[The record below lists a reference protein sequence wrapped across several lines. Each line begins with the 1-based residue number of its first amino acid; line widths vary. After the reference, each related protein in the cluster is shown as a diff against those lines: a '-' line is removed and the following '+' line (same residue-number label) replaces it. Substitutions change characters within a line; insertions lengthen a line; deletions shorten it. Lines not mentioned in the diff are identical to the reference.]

1 MRDRIARWRMSRAYA
16 IVLAVPIV
24 AALAI
29 LASGANVPVFRA
41 LQGASRVVPQALFA
55 PFWQSAT
62 YAGDGLAV
70 FALATALLLQRPYAA
85 WAGIVAAV
93 PGALLLNGLKALIP
107 YDRPA
112 LVLMND
118 GVTVL
123 GPALHHGSFPSGHSV
138 AAGILG
144 GIVFLAYRHWAV
156 RALGIAIALL
166 IGMSRAAV
174 GVHWPLDIAVGLALG
189 WLSAWIGWQVAADA
203 PWARTPQARIA
214 GALILGA
221 CAVGL
226 WFHPMQL
233 PAATPFRI
241 ALAVTGLLLAVLALR
256 IGVREWRTARH
267 APAPWPAGRPRSP
280 GPDPRD
286 E

>member
-1 MRDRIARWRMSRAYA
+1 VKLPRNGMSPRWRMSRAYA
-16 IVLAVPIV
+16 LVLAVPIV
-24 AALAI
+24 AALVI
-29 LASGANVPVFRA
+29 LASGVNVSAFRA
-41 LQGASRVVPQALFA
+41 LQDASRVVPQALFA

-70 FALATALLLQRPYAA
+70 FALATALLLQRPHAA

-93 PGALLLNGLKALIP
+93 PGSLLLNGLKALLP

-156 RALGIAIALL
+156 RALGVAVALL
-166 IGMSRAAV
+166 IGISRAAV

-189 WLSAWIGWQVAADA
+189 WLCAWIGWQLVADA
-203 PWARTPQARIA
+203 PWARTPQARIV

-221 CAVGL
+221 CAIGL

-241 ALAVTGLLLAVLALR
+241 ALAITGLLLALLALR
-256 IGVREWRTARH
+256 IGVRDWRAARH
-267 APAPWPAGRPRSP
+267 TASAAVEGES
-280 GPDPRD
+280 GSDA
-286 E
+286 

>member
-1 MRDRIARWRMSRAYA
+1 MTAPVRGPARALAVSPAYA
-16 IVLAVPIV
+16 IVLAVPII

-29 LASGANVPVFRA
+29 LQSGANVPAFRA

-55 PFWQSAT
+55 PFWESAT

-93 PGALLLNGLKALIP
+93 PGSLLLNGLKALVP

-156 RALGIAIALL
+156 RTLGIAVALL
-166 IGMSRAAV
+166 IGLSRAAV
-174 GVHWPLDIAVGLALG
+174 GVHWPLGDCRGARARLAQRVDRLAAGRRRAVGALG
-189 WLSAWIGWQVAADA
+189 
-203 PWARTPQARIA
+203 PARVA
-214 GALILGA
+214 GAVILGA

-241 ALAVTGLLLAVLALR
+241 ALAVTGLLLALLALR
-256 IGVREWRTARH
+256 IGVREWQAVRAATTHTGAD
-267 APAPWPAGRPRSP
+267 GN
-280 GPDPRD
+280 DPR
-286 E
+286 

>member
-1 MRDRIARWRMSRAYA
+1 MSAAGRAAPTRWRMSRAYA

-24 AALAI
+24 AALA
-29 LASGANVPVFRA
+29 LVASGANVPAFRA
-41 LQGASRVVPQALFA
+41 LQHASRVVPDALFA

-93 PGALLLNGLKALIP
+93 PGSLLLNGLKALIP

-156 RALGIAIALL
+156 RTLGVAIALL
-166 IGMSRAAV
+166 IGVSRAAV

-189 WLSAWIGWQVAADA
+189 WLSAWVGWQLTADA
-203 PWARTPQARIA
+203 PWARTAEARIA

-221 CAVGL
+221 CAIGL

-241 ALAVTGLLLAVLALR
+241 ALAITGLLLSLLALR
-256 IGVREWRTARH
+256 VGVREWRAARH
-267 APAPWPAGRPRSP
+267 ARRDTRPVD
-280 GPDPRD
+280 GG
-286 E
+286 